1 MKLKFYRRRRPAWFK
16 ARRLEAYFFQFLDI
30 LKHMIYAKYMRTTLD
45 LPDEVIDQA
54 REVLG
59 FKSKTDTVV
68 YALKEVIRRGHVQG
82 LTGLFGKVHIELDLG
97 KSRGRAAASAG
108 AAKP

>member
-1 MKLKFYRRRRPAWFK
+1 
-16 ARRLEAYFFQFLDI
+16 
-30 LKHMIYAKYMRTTLD
+30 MRTTLD
-45 LPDEVIDQA
+45 LPEELIDEA

-82 LTGLFGKVHIELDLG
+82 LKDLFGKVHIELDMD
-97 KSRGRAAASAG
+97 KVRGRRARS
-108 AAKP
+108 